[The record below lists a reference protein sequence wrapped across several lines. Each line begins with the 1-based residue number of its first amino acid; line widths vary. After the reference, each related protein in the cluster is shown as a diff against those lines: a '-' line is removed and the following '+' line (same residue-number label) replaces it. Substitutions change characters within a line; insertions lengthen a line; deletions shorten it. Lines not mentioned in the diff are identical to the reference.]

1 MHFFTMK
8 VGTTAANGDG
18 EIGELIAKVF
28 EKGWENDLI
37 TIFVS
42 LFF

>member
-1 MHFFTMK
+1 MK
-8 VGTTAANGDG
+8 VGTKAANGDG